1 MERVM
6 LPSQLNP
13 SSMAFLL
20 LPDKSGQHMMQP
32 VGRPV
37 SMKPQI
43 GLHDTDTSSMPF
55 LQQPILW
62 PYVKVGTYGRGQ

>member
-1 MERVM
+1 M

-55 LQQPILW
+55 LQQPIL
-62 PYVKVGTYGRGQ
+62 